1 MCHGNLCGQKPS
13 KEKAHSAMWRACLPT
28 LEAREVVLRPHLVCG
43 KGWEESW
50 GSGVERDE
58 VTTRERSRGA
68 HPTASLPFSEKAG
81 VPSTARITNS
91 SMASGWNIS
100 GSEGKSK
107 DTQLLVREPAGL
119 RHARP
124 WEPCAL
130 PDWENLPRV
139 SRAWTSFP
147 SPYMLLESL
156 GPLSRRKQPQATRG
170 TGRHWWGALLKA
182 MWGGSRTHRVCRLGT
197 AAYINRAGDS
207 DSHLFLLSPLGALS

>member
-1 MCHGNLCGQKPS
+1 MRKMRRPPGRGA
-13 KEKAHSAMWRACLPT
+13 EAHTPQLAYHLPKR
-28 LEAREVVLRPHLVCG
+28 LGSPARQ
-43 KGWEESW
+43 
-50 GSGVERDE
+50 GSPTAAWPLAGTSQDL
-58 VTTRERSRGA
+58 RERA
-68 HPTASLPFSEKAG
+68 KT
-81 VPSTARITNS
+81 
-91 SMASGWNIS
+91 
-100 GSEGKSK
+100 
-107 DTQLLVREPAGL
+107 TQLLVREPTGL